1 MEVIQTPIQGVLL
14 VKPKVWGD
22 SRGYFVETW
31 HKERYEAAGI
41 DFPFVQDNHSKSSY
55 GILRGL
61 HFQRN
66 FPQGKLVSV
75 SLGSVFDVAVDIRKD
90 SPTFGQWYGVELT
103 QENQWQLWISPGLA
117 HGFVVTSDIAHFH
130 YKCTELYH
138 PEDEGS
144 IRWNDPELGVA
155 WPISAPK
162 LSTKDEAAPL
172 RSCDTNW
179 NRKTLAGPQT
189 PSESL
194 LTDKMRSISKEPP
207 QRRQGTARPNG
218 E

>member
-66 FPQGKLVSV
+66 FPQGKLVSG

-90 SPTFGQWYGVELT
+90 SPTFGLWYGVE
-103 QENQWQLWISPGLA
+103 
-117 HGFVVTSDIAHFH
+117 
-130 YKCTELYH
+130 
-138 PEDEGS
+138 DEGC

-162 LSTKDEAAPL
+162 LSTKDEAAPFFAEL
-172 RSCDTNW
+172 RHQ
-179 NRKTLAGPQT
+179 L
-189 PSESL
+189 ES
-194 LTDKMRSISKEPP
+194 
-207 QRRQGTARPNG
+207 
-218 E
+218 